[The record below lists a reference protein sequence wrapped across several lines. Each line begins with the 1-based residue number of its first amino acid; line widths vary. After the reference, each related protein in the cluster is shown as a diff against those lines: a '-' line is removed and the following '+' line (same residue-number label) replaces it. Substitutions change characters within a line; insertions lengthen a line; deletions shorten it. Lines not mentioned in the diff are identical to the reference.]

1 MTGTN
6 ESPARRLGRAH
17 DVLWRRTA
25 GSVVIRHLDGRGVVL
40 SGTGPMVW
48 DALDRPRTIEEM
60 AVTLADVFDRPAND
74 IASDLV
80 ETLAAMRSSGMV
92 IEVEA

>member
-1 MTGTN
+1 VTGAT
-6 ESPARRLGRAH
+6 ESPARSLGRAH

-40 SGTGPMVW
+40 TGTGPMVW
-48 DALDRPRTIEEM
+48 DALDQPRTILEV
-60 AVTLADVFDRPAND
+60 AATLAAAFDRPANE
-74 IASDLV
+74 IAADLV
-80 ETLAAMRSSGMV
+80 ETIAALRSSGMV